1 MMLLLGSAPFCAPE
15 ELRSAFSGEIKLRQA
30 PMSADPSANR
40 RGKGDPTSQG
50 WPTKLG
56 ILARGARIE
65 LFCL

>member
-1 MMLLLGSAPFCAPE
+1 
-15 ELRSAFSGEIKLRQA
+15 LRQA

-65 LFCL
+65 LFSL